1 MALGVVAPVS
11 IADLRVLEVAGSVAG
26 AYAGR
31 LLALVGASVTRLGP
45 PLADPIRSAYL
56 DQGKASA
63 TESDLADLAA
73 TADVVI
79 ESSAPDPLDPR
90 CQPGPAQIALRL
102 SPFGPDGPYSEWR
115 STSCTDYAIAGH
127 LRLNGDPERE
137 PLQGPPDIPALAAG
151 CFGAIGALAA
161 LFERL
166 QSGRGQLVEVTH
178 HDTLA
183 ALHQFTLLRYTHTGS
198 DLNRMG
204 NRYAGP
210 GNPIGAYPCQDGSIS
225 IAIALEDQMERMAA
239 LTGLDTLL
247 AEGPYQ
253 SLFDIF
259 LRAEVLLPPL
269 LEWLSGWTT
278 ADLVP
283 LLQDLR
289 IPAGPLLLPSQL
301 PDDPHLAARG
311 FFSPLTG
318 PDGPALTGPD
328 GPVLTRPDGS
338 AISAP
343 GPPFRLSRS
352 DGSGGTGGT
361 DPKPRPATSEA
372 PAAASQGPL
381 SGIRV
386 LDLTRVWAGPL
397 AGRILADLGADV
409 VWVESP
415 WSRGSRQ
422 LPDSYVRLTGYYPG
436 FEAGSQPWNRNGFV
450 HKFSL
455 NKRSLALD
463 LATEAGAAAFARLV
477 PAVDVVLEN
486 YAPRVMPNLGFDAE
500 RLAVLNP
507 SLTYTTMPGYGLTG
521 PCRDWVAFG
530 PTVDGHAGHAALM
543 GYPGEDPHKCGIAW
557 PDPIAGMHAAVAT
570 IAALYERQC
579 DPVHRGGVVEI
590 PQLETAVSM
599 LGAEIVHALAE
610 GDPPRRG
617 NRHPVWAPQGVYPA
631 AGEDRWVAVSVT
643 DDRAWH
649 GLCEVLGWVDRAGW
663 DVDRRR
669 VEHDQVDAA
678 ISAWTCDLE
687 PAEAARRL
695 QAAGVPAGAVTTA
708 DEVVADPHLAARGS
722 FVQVDHP
729 LNGSHPWVVLP
740 CRLSRTPATYRRR
753 APLLGEHNEE
763 VLAAW
768 GGLGADDIAA
778 LATAGDIATEPPE

>member
-1 MALGVVAPVS
+1 MAAVTIEDV
-11 IADLRVLEVAGSVAG
+11 RVLEVAGSVAG
-26 AYAGR
+26 SYAGR
-31 LLALVGASVTRLGP
+31 LLALLGATVTRAGP
-45 PLADPIRSAYL
+45 PSADPVRSAYL
-56 DQGKASA
+56 DEGKSNVP
-63 TESDLADLAA
+63 TDELEDLAA
-73 TADVVI
+73 RADLVI
-79 ESSAPDPLDPR
+79 ESSAPDPLTAR
-90 CQPGPAQIALRL
+90 FEPGPAQIAVRL
-102 SPFGPDGPYSEWR
+102 SPFGSGGPYSAWR

-127 LRLNGDPERE
+127 LRLNGEPDRE

-151 CFGAIGALAA
+151 CFGAIGAFAA

-166 QSGRGQLVEVTH
+166 YSGRGQVVEVTH

-183 ALHQFTLLRYTHTGS
+183 ALHQFTLLRYTHTGT

-239 LTGLDTLL
+239 LTGLDALL
-247 AEGPYQ
+247 AEGPYE

-269 LEWLSGWTT
+269 LEWLGGWTM

-301 PDDPHLAARG
+301 PGDPHLAARD

-318 PDGPALTGPD
+318 PDGRPLTGPD
-328 GPVLTRPDGS
+328 GRPLT
-338 AISAP
+338 AP
-343 GPPFRLSRS
+343 GPPFRLSRWRN
-352 DGSGGTGGT
+352 GAGAP
-361 DPKPRPATSEA
+361 PKAA
-372 PAAASQGPL
+372 PDASAGPL

-415 WSRGSRQ
+415 WSRGARH
-422 LPDSYVRLTGYYPG
+422 LPDSYVGITGYYPG
-436 FEAGSQPWNRNGFV
+436 FDASSQPWNRSGFL
-450 HKFSL
+450 HKYAI
-455 NKRSLALD
+455 NKRSLVLD
-463 LATEAGAAAFARLV
+463 LATDGGAATFARLV
-477 PAVDVVLEN
+477 PAADVVLEN
-486 YAPRVMPNLGFDAE
+486 YSPRVMPNLGFDVE
-500 RLAVLNP
+500 RLAALNP
-507 SLTYTTMPGYGLTG
+507 SVTYTTMPGYGLTG

-543 GYPGEDPHKCGIAW
+543 GYAGGGLHKCGIAW

-570 IAALYERQC
+570 IAALYQREC
-579 DPVHRGGVVEI
+579 DPARGGAMVEI
-590 PQLETAVSM
+590 PQLETAISM

-617 NRHPVWAPQGVYPA
+617 NRHVHWAPQGVYPA
-631 AGEDRWVAVSVT
+631 AGDDRWLAVSVT
-643 DDRAWH
+643 DDGAWL
-649 GLCEVLGWVDRAGW
+649 GLCGVLGCDGPGAEGWAGW
-663 DVDRRR
+663 GVDRRR
-669 VEHDQVDAA
+669 AEHDRIDTA
-678 ISAWTCDLE
+678 ISAWTAELE

-695 QAAGVPAGAVTTA
+695 QQAGVAAAAVATA
-708 DEVVADPHLAARGS
+708 AEVMADPHLAARGS
-722 FVQVDHP
+722 LVELDHP
-729 LNGSHPWVVLP
+729 LNGSHRWVVLP

-753 APLLGEHNEE
+753 APLLGEHNAE

-778 LATAGDIATEPPE
+778 LAAAGAIATEPTE